1 MVDKRIGSIDN
12 RLRRAIIAL
21 QLEELGVGIAVL
33 ESKDIAY
40 IGSTEGIYGLRVISH
55 YADIILRFGE
65 LFDNEILRIVG
76 VLILID
82 QHILKNILI
91 VAQRLWVLMK

>member
-1 MVDKRIGSIDN
+1 MVNKRIGSIDN

-33 ESKDIAY
+33 KSKDIAY
-40 IGSTEGIYGLRVISH
+40 IGSAEGIDGLRVIPD
-55 YADIILRFGE
+55 YADIILRLGE

-91 VAQRLWVLMK
+91 VAQRLRVLMK

>member
-1 MVDKRIGSIDN
+1 MVNKRIGSIDN

-40 IGSTEGIYGLRVISH
+40 ISSSEGIDRLRVISH

-91 VAQRLWVLMK
+91 VAQRLRVLMK